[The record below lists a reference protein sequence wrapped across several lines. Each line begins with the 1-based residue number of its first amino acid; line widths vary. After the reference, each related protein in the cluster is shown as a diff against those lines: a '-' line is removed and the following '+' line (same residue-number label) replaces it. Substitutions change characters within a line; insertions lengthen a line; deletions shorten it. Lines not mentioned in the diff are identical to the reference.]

1 MSEAPTSV
9 SSEDPA
15 VFPSLSTSE
24 YRVEA
29 ATVGERYWFSGGAT
43 LNQHETGDAVGFVWT
58 HWLADRGIQM
68 AGTNFDEAYAH
79 ELQRECQRLA
89 GIPESP
95 ESGGYPWAA
104 ARVLQGRGLVETC
117 FTCPDLPA
125 IQNALLERGPII
137 MSLVWHRS
145 MGTPEEVDGRFVCRV
160 AADSPIDGGH
170 VVLLNGISLDLRLGS
185 VTGFVRFKNSW
196 GPDWGENGQCLIS
209 LADLADL
216 LDGGEA
222 LLPVPVA
229 AALGPGGQP
238 GAAEVEED
246 LSGPELVRYQQE
258 AISSDLWTTRDTVGY
273 AAYAEAIA
281 RGIQHPDTRP
291 PLTIGIK
298 APWGAGK
305 TSLMRMVRDRLEW
318 PLGDQAARNRDRLRE
333 IRLTRASLQRLS
345 AAPNLREV
353 TNGKVLSQVKSGDRE
368 RPDAAGGEEPSLAAT
383 PQRPVSQDSAA
394 REDRKRWRPTV
405 WFNPW
410 SYQTGEQVWAGLAHE
425 IITQTTSRMSPIERE
440 HFWLRLNL
448 RRVDEQS
455 VRRKIYQLVLSR
467 VVPFALVAGFLVVI
481 GVLLVVLGGP
491 RLIGLWLAGGSPIA
505 LGAVVAAQIVA
516 VLRTRVSGTLSR
528 LVTPSTAARGL
539 IGTELAGAYAENVRS
554 PDYRKAA
561 GFLYLVQSDLREVL
575 DLVATDEHPLVVF
588 VDDLDRCSP
597 GTVVQVIEAIN
608 VFLAGDFANVIF
620 VIAMEPQMVAAHVE
634 AAYADLVEKLRESTT
649 STADAVGLGWKFL
662 EKFIQLPLT
671 LPIMEE
677 DQTKVFFQSLFART
691 AERAP
696 AEPTAAAPTGL
707 PPAGGSLR
715 DVLQMPGT
723 VGAPSTPEGKEAV
736 RRLVERQLSA
746 DNPEVQAVIA
756 YGARM
761 LSPNPREIKRFV
773 NVFRFFAMIHT
784 ERRLLHLGTPVSLEA
799 LGKLAVLAT
808 RWPSLISVLAQ
819 PTTAGGELSVLD
831 LLEEAAPE
839 LAEQLTDTGLG
850 KHVVEQLLATDLRGF
865 LAAEPKVG
873 GHAAAYL

>member
-1 MSEAPTSV
+1 MSEAPTSA
-9 SSEDPA
+9 SSDDPA

-24 YRVEA
+24 YRVET

-43 LNQHETGDAVGFVWT
+43 LNQQETGDAVGFVWT
-58 HWLADRGIQM
+58 HWLADRGIQA

-89 GIPESP
+89 GIPEGP
-95 ESGGYPWAA
+95 DSGGFPWAA

-117 FTCPDLPA
+117 FTCPDLTA
-125 IQNALLERGPII
+125 VQNALLERGPIVLSVI
-137 MSLVWHRS
+137 WRRS
-145 MGTPEEVDGRFVCRV
+145 MGTPEAVDGRHVCRV

-170 VVLLNGISLDLRLGS
+170 VVLLNGISLDLRLGG

-196 GPDWGENGQCLIS
+196 GPDWGENGQCLLS
-209 LADLADL
+209 LADLAEL

-222 LLPVPVA
+222 LLPVPMA

-238 GAAEVEED
+238 GAAEVEEEP
-246 LSGPELVRYQQE
+246 SGPELVRYQQE

-281 RGIQHPDTRP
+281 RGIQHQDTRP

-318 PLGDQAARNRDRLRE
+318 PLGDQAARNRDKLRE
-333 IRLTRASLQRLS
+333 IRLTPASRQRLS
-345 AAPNLREV
+345 AATQLREV
-353 TNGKVLSQVKSGDRE
+353 TNGTVLSQVKSGDRE
-368 RPDAAGGEEPSLAAT
+368 RPGVDEPSLAAT
-383 PQRPVSQDSAA
+383 PQRPVTEDSAA

-455 VRRKIYQLVLSR
+455 VRRRIYQLVLSR

-481 GVLLVVLGGP
+481 GVLVVVLGGP

-505 LGAVVAAQIVA
+505 LAAVVATQIAA

-528 LVTPSTAARGL
+528 LVAPSTAARGL
-539 IGTELAGAYAENVRS
+539 VGAELAGAYTGSVLS

-575 DLVATDEHPLVVF
+575 DLVATDDHPLVVF

-649 STADAVGLGWKFL
+649 GTADAVGLGWRFL

-677 DQTKVFFQSLFART
+677 DQTKVFFRSLFAGT
-691 AERAP
+691 AAEPGP
-696 AEPTAAAPTGL
+696 AEPAAAVVTGS
-707 PPAGGSLR
+707 PPVSGSLR
-715 DVLQMPGT
+715 DALQMPGT
-723 VGAPSTPEGKEAV
+723 VGAPATPEGKEEV

-761 LSPNPREIKRFV
+761 LNPNPREIKRFV

-808 RWPSLISVLAQ
+808 RWPSLISVLAL
-819 PTTAGGELSVLD
+819 PTIAGGKLSVLD
-831 LLEEAAPE
+831 LLEESAPE
-839 LAEQLTDTGLG
+839 LARQLADTGLAE
-850 KHVVEQLLATDLRGF
+850 HVVAQLLAADLRGF

>member
-1 MSEAPTSV
+1 MIEAST
-9 SSEDPA
+9 SEDPA

-24 YRVEA
+24 YGVEA

-43 LNQHETGDAVGFVWT
+43 LNQQQTGDAVGFVWT
-58 HWLADRGIQM
+58 HWLADRGIQV

-79 ELQRECQRLA
+79 ELQRESQRLA
-89 GIPESP
+89 GIPENA
-95 ESGGYPWAA
+95 ESGGFPWAA
-104 ARVLQGRGLVETC
+104 ARVLQDRGLVETC
-117 FTCPDLPA
+117 FTCPDLPT

-137 MSLVWHRS
+137 LSLVWHRS
-145 MGTPEEVDGRFVCRV
+145 MGTPEEVGGRLVCRV

-170 VVLLNGISLDLRLGS
+170 VVLLNGISLDLRLGRE
-185 VTGFVRFKNSW
+185 TGFVRFKNSW
-196 GPDWGENGQCLIS
+196 GPNWGENGQCLLS
-209 LADLADL
+209 LADLAQL

-222 LLPVPVA
+222 LLPIPVA
-229 AALGPGGQP
+229 AALGPGGRP

-246 LSGPELVRYQQE
+246 PSGPELVRYQQE

-281 RGIQHPDTRP
+281 RGLQHPDTRP

-333 IRLTRASLQRLS
+333 IRLTSASLQRLS
-345 AAPNLREV
+345 ATSNLREV
-353 TNGKVLSQVKSGDRE
+353 TNGTVLSQVKSGDRE
-368 RPDAAGGEEPSLAAT
+368 RSGVDEPSLAAT
-383 PQRPVSQDSAA
+383 PRRPVTEDSAA

-467 VVPFALVAGFLVVI
+467 VVPFALVAGFLVII
-481 GVLLVVLGGP
+481 GVLLVVLDGP
-491 RLIGLWLAGGSPIA
+491 RLVGVWLAGGSPLVLA
-505 LGAVVAAQIVA
+505 AVVAAQIVA

-528 LVTPSTAARGL
+528 LVAPSTAARGL
-539 IGTELAGAYAENVRS
+539 IGAELYTDGVRA

-575 DLVATDEHPLVVF
+575 DLVATEDHPLVVF

-649 STADAVGLGWKFL
+649 GTADAVGLGWKFL

-677 DQTKVFFQSLFART
+677 GQTKVFFQSLFART
-691 AERAP
+691 TAERGP
-696 AEPTAAAPTGL
+696 AEPPVPTGVAGRQ
-707 PPAGGSLR
+707 PAASGSLR
-715 DVLQMPGT
+715 DVLQIPGT
-723 VGAPSTPEGKEAV
+723 VGAPSTPEGKEEV

-761 LSPNPREIKRFV
+761 LNPNPREIKRFV

-819 PTTAGGELSVLD
+819 PTTPGGKLSVLD
-831 LLEEAAPE
+831 LLEGSAPE
-839 LAEQLTDTGLG
+839 LVQQLADTGLAD
-850 KHVVEQLLATDLRGF
+850 HVVTQLLAADLRGF

>member
-1 MSEAPTSV
+1 MAEAPTSV

-15 VFPSLSTSE
+15 VFPALSTSE

-43 LNQHETGDAVGFVWT
+43 LNQQQTADAVGFVWT
-58 HWLADRGIQM
+58 HWLADRGIQV

-79 ELQRECQRLA
+79 ELQRECQRLS

-95 ESGGYPWAA
+95 ESGGFAWAA
-104 ARVLQGRGLVETC
+104 ARVLQDRGLVETC

-137 MSLVWHRS
+137 LGLVWHQS
-145 MGTPEEVDGRFVCRV
+145 MFEPQLIDGRYVCRV
-160 AADSPIDGGH
+160 DQDPSARGGH
-170 VVLLNGISLDLRLGS
+170 AVLLNGISLDLRLGG

-209 LADLADL
+209 LDDLETL
-216 LDGGEA
+216 LKQEGEA
-222 LLPVPVA
+222 LLPIPVA
-229 AALGPGGQP
+229 TALGPGGQP

-281 RGIQHPDTRP
+281 RGIQHADTRP

-318 PLGDQAARNRDRLRE
+318 PLGDQAARNRDKLRE
-333 IRLTRASLQRLS
+333 IRLTPASRQRLS
-345 AAPNLREV
+345 AAPQLREV
-353 TNGKVLSQVKSGDRE
+353 TNGTVLSQVKSADRE
-368 RPDAAGGEEPSLAAT
+368 REEPSLAAT
-383 PQRPVSQDSAA
+383 PRRPVAEDSAA
-394 REDRKRWRPTV
+394 QEDRKRWRPTV

-481 GVLLVVLGGP
+481 GLLVVVLGGP
-491 RLIGLWLAGGSPIA
+491 RLIGLGLAGGSPIA
-505 LGAVVAAQIVA
+505 LAAVVAGQIVA

-528 LVTPSTAARGL
+528 LVAPSTATRGP
-539 IGTELAGAYAENVRS
+539 IGAELGAAYADLVRS
-554 PDYRKAA
+554 PDYRQAA

-575 DLVATDEHPLVVF
+575 DLVASDQHPLVVF

-649 STADAVGLGWKFL
+649 GTADAVGLGWKFL

-671 LPIMEE
+671 LPIMETE
-677 DQTKVFFQSLFART
+677 QTKVFFQSLFPRT
-691 AERAP
+691 ADRAP
-696 AEPTAAAPTGL
+696 VEPTAAAPTAL
-707 PPAGGSLR
+707 PPPTGSLR

-723 VGAPSTPEGKEAV
+723 VGAPPTPENKEAI

-761 LSPNPREIKRFV
+761 LNPNPREIKRFV

-799 LGKLAVLAT
+799 LAKLAVLAT

-819 PTTAGGELSVLD
+819 PATPAGRQSVLQ
-831 LLEEAAPE
+831 LLEEATPD
-839 LAEQLTDTGLG
+839 LAQQLAGTGLG
-850 KHVVEQLLATDLRGF
+850 EHVVQQLLATDLRGF